1 MVRQPFRGL
10 AASTSGRRR
19 AAIFPL
25 SVVLHAAAGAAL
37 LLISAMGPGELPRVI
52 GTRLIPDFPVPPT
65 VRADASSEVRARRPP
80 ARSPARG
87 PAPVAPAMVLPVAV
101 PDGPT
106 LIDTLIDDDPPPL
119 CLTNCGTD
127 GVDGALTD
135 GRGPGPDGT
144 PDGVGTGGPTT
155 PVRPGG
161 DIREPRRIH
170 YVAPAYPEIA
180 RQGRIG
186 AIVILDCVLD
196 PQGKIASVNVLRGHP
211 LFDAAAIDAVRQW
224 RYEAT
229 RLNGVPIAVQLTV
242 TVRFVPR
249 S

>member
-10 AASTSGRRR
+10 AASTSGKRR
-19 AAIFPL
+19 AALFPL
-25 SVVLHAAAGAAL
+25 SVVLHAAGGGAL
-37 LLISAMGPGELPRVI
+37 LLLSAVGPADLPPVVGRI
-52 GTRLIPDFPVPPT
+52 TDFMPPAL
-65 VRADASSEVRARRPP
+65 VRAAPPSTDRPRPLVRG
-80 ARSPARG
+80 RSRG
-87 PAPVAPAMVLPVAV
+87 GTPVAPAIAPTIVV
-101 PDGPT
+101 PDGMP
-106 LIDTLIDDDPPPL
+106 LVDTPIDDDPPPL
-119 CLTNCGTD
+119 CLTNCGTS
-127 GVDGALTD
+127 GVDGAPND
-135 GRGPGPDGT
+135 GSELIGDGPPDGPGM
-144 PDGVGTGGPTT
+144 GGSTA

-196 PQGKIASVNVLRGHP
+196 PQGKIASVHVLRGHP

-229 RLNGVPIAVQLTV
+229 RLNGVPVAVQLTV
-242 TVRFVPR
+242 TVRFIPR